1 MQLEAGCQLLFE
13 TIAPSPLIL
22 MLKPRSGLGQQVI
35 QADCR
40 FQPQVPVVEYI
51 DSYGNLCQRLIVPE
65 GPLQINATAIA
76 DVSDHID
83 VQPGAAF
90 VPVQAIPD
98 YALQFLLPSR
108 YCQSDLLGDLANQIV
123 AGIEP
128 AYDQV
133 EAIRQWIYTH
143 IEYRYDTS
151 NASTSALETEK
162 MRMGV
167 CRDFVHLGLALCRSL
182 TIPARMVV
190 GYLYQLEPMDMH
202 AWFEAF
208 VGDRWYTFDPTQPQP
223 RGNRMTIAYGRDA
236 ADVALATQFGLVNL
250 TEMAVWVNPSD
261 PSI

>member
-108 YCQSDLLGDLANQIV
+108 Y
-123 AGIEP
+123 
-128 AYDQV
+128 
-133 EAIRQWIYTH
+133 
-143 IEYRYDTS
+143 
-151 NASTSALETEK
+151 
-162 MRMGV
+162 
-167 CRDFVHLGLALCRSL
+167 
-182 TIPARMVV
+182 
-190 GYLYQLEPMDMH
+190 
-202 AWFEAF
+202 
-208 VGDRWYTFDPTQPQP
+208 
-223 RGNRMTIAYGRDA
+223 
-236 ADVALATQFGLVNL
+236 
-250 TEMAVWVNPSD
+250 
-261 PSI
+261 